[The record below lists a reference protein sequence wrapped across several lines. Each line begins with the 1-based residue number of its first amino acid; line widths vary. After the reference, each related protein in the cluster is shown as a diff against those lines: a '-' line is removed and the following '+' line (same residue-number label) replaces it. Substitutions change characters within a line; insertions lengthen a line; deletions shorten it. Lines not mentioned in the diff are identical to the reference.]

1 METKLQELQGKLQTL
16 KFILSKSTEVI
27 KRGNIEAITRYEGSI
42 KVKIEASHV
51 LKDEIIELKFG
62 NKETE
67 EQVQE
72 WVAGIEGSLRT
83 FDENLLDLR
92 RVKEK
97 ITKENQ
103 AVEMSETLKQE
114 MALENEKHEQKWSQE
129 RDLYEQQLRC

>member
-1 METKLQELQGKLQTL
+1 M
-16 KFILSKSTEVI
+16 
-27 KRGNIEAITRYEGSI
+27 
-42 KVKIEASHV
+42 
-51 LKDEIIELKFG
+51 
-62 NKETE
+62 
-67 EQVQE
+67 QE

-114 MALENEKHEQKWSQE
+114 MALESEKHEQKMSQE
-129 RDLYEQQLRC
+129 RDLYEQQLKFQKVLAAGQQNQVKKAIPLSSLCVVHET